1 MKLHQILKLLV
12 ISVSTGSLALFGCT
26 QTPTS
31 TAQTQTSS
39 PITQTSPATTPSP
52 EKSPDVVYVPT
63 PEVVVAK
70 MLELGK
76 VDKNDVLYD
85 LGSGDGRIVIT
96 AAQKLGARGV
106 GVEVQ
111 SQLIKEAQENAQKA
125 GVSDRV
131 QFLQQDLF
139 TTDLSK
145 ATVVTLYLLP
155 SLNVKLRPKL
165 FKELKPGT
173 LVVSHDF
180 DMGEW
185 KPEQVVTVQGPQRE
199 HQVYVWRIPETVPEN
214 LR

>member
-1 MKLHQILKLLV
+1 MKLHHTRKLLV
-12 ISVSTGSLALFGCT
+12 ICVSTGSLALFGCT

-31 TAQTQTSS
+31 TAQTGTPS
-39 PITQTSPATTPSP
+39 PITQTSPATTPTS

-76 VDKNDVLYD
+76 VDKDDVLYD

-96 AAQKLGARGV
+96 AAQNLGARGV

-111 SQLIKEAQENAQKA
+111 SQLIKEAQENAEKA

-155 SLNVKLRPKL
+155 SLNEKLRPKL

-180 DMGEW
+180 DMGDW